1 MSIIRIY
8 CMAHKRYEKIDNDIY
23 IPLQVGAAIHEAL
36 GYAGDNTGDN
46 ISSRNPY
53 YSELTGMYWMYK
65 NDTDCDITG
74 LCHYRR
80 YFLNE
85 HNEVLISKEIENILD
100 GYDIIV
106 SEPLMLDNKSL
117 YESYSEKHNK
127 KDMDLTREAVSKLY
141 PDYLSTF
148 DEVIN
153 SNTMYFAN
161 MLIASKEKVNT
172 YSKWLFDILF
182 EVEKHLDM
190 TGYDEYNQRVYGFIA
205 ERLLRVWILH
215 NNYKPYECVVGLT
228 ESKVE
233 TKSAIETTAKLLK
246 SGDYNKTL
254 QYLDGVKEKRPDAFY
269 LDSDIDKSLGY
280 IYTFAKIMQTEE
292 QAGMNNLCGLS
303 LDYKELINVGNEL
316 ADIIAGTPYKLYDYI
331 QAKNLSIYY
340 MLVMLP
346 KLYENKEDLI
356 SIYNYL
362 ANMYLDH
369 SNLNMAKIYVN
380 QALELEQ
387 AGI

>member
-1 MSIIRIY
+1 M
-8 CMAHKRYEKIDNDIY
+8 
-23 IPLQVGAAIHEAL
+23 
-36 GYAGDNTGDN
+36 
-46 ISSRNPY
+46 
-53 YSELTGMYWMYK
+53 
-65 NDTDCDITG
+65 
-74 LCHYRR
+74 
-80 YFLNE
+80 
-85 HNEVLISKEIENILD
+85 
-100 GYDIIV
+100 
-106 SEPLMLDNKSL
+106 
-117 YESYSEKHNK
+117 
-127 KDMDLTREAVSKLY
+127 
-141 PDYLSTF
+141 
-148 DEVIN
+148 
-153 SNTMYFAN
+153 
-161 MLIASKEKVNT
+161 
-172 YSKWLFDILF
+172 
-182 EVEKHLDM
+182 
-190 TGYDEYNQRVYGFIA
+190 
-205 ERLLRVWILH
+205 
-215 NNYKPYECVVGLT
+215 
-228 ESKVE
+228 
-233 TKSAIETTAKLLK
+233 
-246 SGDYNKTL
+246 

-316 ADIIAGTPYKLYDYI
+316 ADIIAGTPDKLYDYI